1 VSSHRPAWRTLRRRF
16 TLGSGPLKRTSDRVE
31 FLSRVALA
39 LVLLLAV
46 PVGLLAGAAA
56 YVDVSATAQLQA
68 DTRSPE
74 TATLLLDAPDSGTAE
89 ISVPT
94 SATWT
99 TPDGTTRTGE
109 VDATPGAVAGTTVD
123 VWVDERGRITE
134 RPLTEGEVTGQA
146 GVIGVL
152 IALALVIVGMSSHLV
167 VLWMLERR
175 RYRRWEAGW
184 TSVAP
189 MWVTR
194 FR

>member
-1 VSSHRPAWRTLRRRF
+1 VSSRRPAGRTLRRRF
-16 TLGSGPLKRTSDRVE
+16 TLGSGPLKRTSDRLE

-39 LVLLLAV
+39 LALLVAV

-56 YVDVSATAQLQA
+56 YVDVSATAQQQA

-109 VDATPGAVAGTTVD
+109 VDASPGAVAGTTVD

-146 GVIGVL
+146 VVIGIL
-152 IALALVIVGMSSHLV
+152 IALALVIVGMCSHMV
-167 VLWMLERR
+167 VLWVLERR

-184 TSVAP
+184 ASVAP
-189 MWVTR
+189 LWVSR